1 MVKSLTS
8 SSGRRA
14 DVVGV
19 VREVVGD
26 TLPEQREVL
35 GIDAMK
41 QVGSRRRVPGVA
53 QVCRPP
59 GAMPAR

>member
-1 MVKSLTS
+1 MKSLTS
-8 SSGRRA
+8 SSGRKA
-14 DVVGV
+14 DLTGV

-26 TLPEQREVL
+26 TLPEQRDVL

-41 QVGSRRRVPGVA
+41 QVGLRRCVPGVA
-53 QVCRPP
+53 RLSRPP